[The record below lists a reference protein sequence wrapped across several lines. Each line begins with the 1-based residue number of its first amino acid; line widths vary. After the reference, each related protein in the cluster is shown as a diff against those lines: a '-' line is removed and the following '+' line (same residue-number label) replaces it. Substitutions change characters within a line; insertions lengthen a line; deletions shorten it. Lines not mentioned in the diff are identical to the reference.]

1 MATRPIQEIK
11 AREVLHLNTVYG
23 AADSDRRKAVT
34 ARLKSHIRNGDMEGE
49 VLDKL
54 ADNYLRSGTMTGWR
68 SAVNDAVKQAG
79 QDGNATTMAKLKK
92 ESPLGTMLEDLD

>member
-1 MATRPIQEIK
+1 MEQK
-11 AREVLHLNTVYG
+11 
-23 AADSDRRKAVT
+23 DRQV
-34 ARLKSHIRNGDMEGE
+34 
-49 VLDKL
+49 DKL

-92 ESPLGTMLEDLD
+92 GSPLGTMLEDLD